1 MMLFTVLCGEGIDPQ
16 FVLAVPWLLLRCYY
30 FYLIFLPT
38 AKWSSPKCLSA
49 KEGIPLSLSSLA
61 SIVVRRASWFS
72 LEYSLLDTLFMSF
85 YSYSNMFLGCLVSLL
100 NLCKL
105 RYCDME
111 LCLFPPSYIPRP
123 LMYSPMY
130 ADCVS
135 WVSLGVRQIVI
146 SGQGISTISTQYSS
160 TGLPSATNIIFSCQQ
175 VTPEISYLQS
185 LALFHITSF

>member
-1 MMLFTVLCGEGIDPQ
+1 MF
-16 FVLAVPWLLLRCYY
+16 
-30 FYLIFLPT
+30 
-38 AKWSSPKCLSA
+38 
-49 KEGIPLSLSSLA
+49 LSSLA
-61 SIVVRRASWFS
+61 SIVVRRASWFP
-72 LEYSLLDTLFMSF
+72 LEYSLFDTLFMSF

-100 NLCKL
+100 NLCRL

-111 LCLFPPSYIPRP
+111 LCLSSPSYIPRP

-185 LALFHITSF
+185 LALFHIISF

>member
-1 MMLFTVLCGEGIDPQ
+1 M
-16 FVLAVPWLLLRCYY
+16 
-30 FYLIFLPT
+30 
-38 AKWSSPKCLSA
+38 
-49 KEGIPLSLSSLA
+49 EGIPLFLSSFS
-61 SIVVRRASWFS
+61 SIVVRRASWFP
-72 LEYSLLDTLFMSF
+72 LEYSLLDTLFMIF

-146 SGQGISTISTQYSS
+146 SGQGISTISTQYAPISRYS
-160 TGLPSATNIIFSCQQ
+160 FSYQQNILISASDAREFLFAKFDS
-175 VTPEISYLQS
+175 VSYNQFLK
-185 LALFHITSF
+185 

>member
-1 MMLFTVLCGEGIDPQ
+1 MI
-16 FVLAVPWLLLRCYY
+16 
-30 FYLIFLPT
+30 
-38 AKWSSPKCLSA
+38 
-49 KEGIPLSLSSLA
+49 LSSLA
-61 SIVVRRASWFS
+61 SIVVRRASWFP
-72 LEYSLLDTLFMSF
+72 LEYSLLDFIYESF
-85 YSYSNMFLGCLVSLL
+85 SYSNMFLGCLVSLL
-100 NLCKL
+100 NLCRL

-111 LCLFPPSYIPRP
+111 LCLSSPSYIPRP

-175 VTPEISYLQS
+175 VTPEISYLQG
-185 LALFHITSF
+185 LASFHIISF